1 MPGIEDR
8 LTTSWAQRIVD
19 RHAQNVVVSG
29 IKINSVEVGTTTRV
43 RVTVDH
49 NGPQTLPRRWFIKAP
64 SKLWRVRMITALPRL
79 LQTEARFY
87 QELVNSVPV
96 TCPTILSTQQQWGQ
110 GTTVVLADV
119 TEVGATAGSPCD
131 ALTGTQAAAVVERL
145 ARLHAR
151 FWHKVGLESADDWLA
166 GSMRRLEDRLG
177 SALAVPL
184 MRRGLSLAGSVVPA
198 ELHPSA
204 KTYAGNR
211 RQAMKFLET
220 GPLTLVH
227 HDLHPGNFFWRESQP
242 GFLDWQLVRI
252 GEGIGDVAYFLAT
265 ALTPET
271 RRENELDLLTR
282 YQQVLAGEG
291 VAAPDVASLL
301 KRYRVHL
308 AYPFEA
314 MVVTL
319 AVGGMMDRGT
329 NLELIRR
336 ATAAVM
342 DHDTYSGFDWK

>member
-1 MPGIEDR
+1 MSGIEDR
-8 LTTSWAQRIVD
+8 LTASWAQRIVD
-19 RHAQNVVVSG
+19 QHAQGVVVSG
-29 IKINSVEVGTTTRV
+29 VKMNSVDVGTTTRV
-43 RVTVDH
+43 RITVDH
-49 NGPQTLPRRWFIKAP
+49 NGPETLPRRWFIKAP

-282 YQQVLAGEG
+282 YQQVLTGEG